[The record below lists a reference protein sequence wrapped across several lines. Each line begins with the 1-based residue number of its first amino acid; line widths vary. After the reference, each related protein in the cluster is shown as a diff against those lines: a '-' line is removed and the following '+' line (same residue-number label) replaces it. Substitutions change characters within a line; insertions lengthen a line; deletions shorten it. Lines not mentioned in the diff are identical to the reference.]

1 MQMKSTILQHVS
13 DVEVKPLTEG
23 STAFAFR
30 FDPPG
35 VFILDAVAWTTY
47 EYCAGRTPQDV
58 ENLFLQAAGGDRSP
72 AEVEGLAKA
81 TLDRL
86 LGNGLIEARIGG
98 LKASEPSSRS
108 DGPMP
113 HRRMNTYER

>member
-1 MQMKSTILQHVS
+1 MQTKSAILHHVS
-13 DVEVKPLTEG
+13 GVEVKPLTEG

-58 ENLFLQAAGGDRSP
+58 ESLFLQAAGDDRP
-72 AEVEGLAKA
+72 AAEAEGLAKA

-86 LGNGLIEARIGG
+86 LGNGLIEAKIAEA
-98 LKASEPSSRS
+98 KDSEHLARPA
-108 DGPMP
+108 GPTP
-113 HRRMNTYER
+113 IRRMNSYER